1 MAEPPPVSPVE
12 TTPPSG
18 PRAEVR
24 REVVQGD
31 ALVYLDKQ
39 VAHSGTSIFTSLPD
53 VSETPDLGFAAW
65 RTFFVD
71 TARTVIRWV
80 PQDGVSLFYQ
90 SDIVREGA
98 LVDKGYL
105 ISRAAELEEA
115 SVVFHKIVCRAP
127 PGTAAYGR
135 PTFSHLL
142 AVTRGKPQ
150 QPRQPLPDVLTDAGV
165 MSWSKATGV
174 AACRLGCR
182 YLREATETRIVV
194 DPFCGRGT
202 MLAVAN
208 AFGFDA
214 IGVEQN
220 SRRAR
225 AARAFRL
232 PRDEDSTTREG

>member
-1 MAEPPPVSPVE
+1 MAERPFEIEPVSPSDRSPGRTVL
-12 TTPPSG
+12 
-18 PRAEVR
+18 
-24 REVVQGD
+24 QGD
-31 ALVYLDKQ
+31 ALAYLDKEI
-39 VAHSGTSIFTSLPD
+39 AHIGTSVFTSLPD
-53 VSETPDLGFAAW
+53 VSETPSLDFEGW
-65 RTFFVD
+65 RRFFVE
-71 TARTVIRWV
+71 TARAVIRWV
-80 PQDGVSLFYQ
+80 PPDGVSLFYQ

-105 ISRAAELEEA
+105 VSRAAELEGA

-142 AVTRGKPQ
+142 AITRGTPR
-150 QPRQPLPDVLTDAGV
+150 QPREPLPDVLTDAGL

-174 AACRLGCR
+174 AACELGCR
-182 YLREATETRIVV
+182 YLRVATETTLVV

-208 AFGFDA
+208 AHGFDA
-214 IGVEQN
+214 LGIEQN

-232 PRDEDSTTREG
+232 PHDRDSATPER